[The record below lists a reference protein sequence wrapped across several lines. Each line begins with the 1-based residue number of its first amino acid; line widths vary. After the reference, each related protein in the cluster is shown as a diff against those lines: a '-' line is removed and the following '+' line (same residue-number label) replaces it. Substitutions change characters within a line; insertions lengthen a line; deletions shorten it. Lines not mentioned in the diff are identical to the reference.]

1 MTSSPRVPDI
11 RSGVMRNREGM
22 ESNTRTH
29 TCTPAHT
36 RMRTHMHARTHTRTH
51 THVHTHACTHAHT
64 HTHMHAH
71 TRMYT
76 LWLISP
82 TELGY
87 LICRTIIQSEMIAFL
102 VFGVLMSFPEGTWL
116 LFLLW
121 LKRT

>member
-22 ESNTRTH
+22 GSNTHTH
-29 TCTPAHT
+29 AHA
-36 RMRTHMHARTHTRTH
+36 HARTHARTH
-51 THVHTHACTHAHT
+51 ARCGS
-64 HTHMHAH
+64 
-71 TRMYT
+71 
-76 LWLISP
+76 IPP

-87 LICRTIIQSEMIAFL
+87 LICSAVLQSETIAFL
-102 VFGVLMSFPEGTWL
+102 VFSVLMSFPEGAWL

>member
-22 ESNTRTH
+22 GSNTHTH
-29 TCTPAHT
+29 AHA
-36 RMRTHMHARTHTRTH
+36 HAHARTHAR
-51 THVHTHACTHAHT
+51 
-64 HTHMHAH
+64 
-71 TRMYT
+71 T
-76 LWLISP
+76 LWLVSP

-87 LICRTIIQSEMIAFL
+87 LICSAVIQSETIAFL
-102 VFGVLMSFPEGTWL
+102 VFGVLMSFPEGAWL